1 MEEKK
6 KATAAHMRATQ
17 KYEQEN
23 YKKIL
28 LRIRNDG
35 KDGGPRY
42 DDLVLSASRAAKSL
56 NGYILEAIQEKIYR
70 DNQNINN

>member
-6 KATAAHMRATQ
+6 KASAAHMRATQ

-35 KDGGPRY
+35 KDGSLKY
-42 DDLVLSASRAAKSL
+42 DDLVLAASKTAKSL
-56 NGYILEAIQEKIYR
+56 NGYILEAVQEKIYR
-70 DNQNINN
+70 DFNKNI

>member
-6 KATAAHMRATQ
+6 KASAAHMRATQ

-35 KDGGPRY
+35 KDNSLKY
-42 DDLVLSASRAAKSL
+42 DDLVLAASRAAKSL
-56 NGYILEAIQEKIYR
+56 NGYILEAIQEKIKR
-70 DNQNINN
+70 ESEN